1 MRRKER
7 EHVSLEM
14 LHHFREGCVRKDLYM
29 AHSIWLSLLDKLDES
44 FYSLSKQVEIFC
56 KAFGLFGDGMVHE
69 ML

>member
-1 MRRKER
+1 
-7 EHVSLEM
+7 
-14 LHHFREGCVRKDLYM
+14 M